1 MLLLA
6 SLEARLCQKLS
17 TNELCFKTGA
27 ENIQDS
33 RWDAFKIY
41 TGMEGFSLILFTAK
55 NDSGLPSHLHGLKNS
70 LFLKGF
76 EAIPKLR

>member
-1 MLLLA
+1 MCPLVPDLFQVEASAFGCHNLVMICLGNFA
-6 SLEARLCQKLS
+6 ASSLSLEARLCQKLS

-41 TGMEGFSLILFTAK
+41 TGMEGFSLILFTA
-55 NDSGLPSHLHGLKNS
+55 
-70 LFLKGF
+70 
-76 EAIPKLR
+76 